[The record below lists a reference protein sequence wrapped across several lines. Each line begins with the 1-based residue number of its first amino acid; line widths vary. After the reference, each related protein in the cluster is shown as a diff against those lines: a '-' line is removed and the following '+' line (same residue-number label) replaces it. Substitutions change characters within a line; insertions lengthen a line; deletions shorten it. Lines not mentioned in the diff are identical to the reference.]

1 VSAALFMLWF
11 SNNEL
16 RLKYRLDT
24 IKLDLVSAIDYTQR
38 ETHNMQR

>member
-11 SNNEL
+11 SNNEV

-24 IKLDLVSAIDYTQR
+24 IKSDLVSAIDYTQR
-38 ETHNMQR
+38 ETHNMQG